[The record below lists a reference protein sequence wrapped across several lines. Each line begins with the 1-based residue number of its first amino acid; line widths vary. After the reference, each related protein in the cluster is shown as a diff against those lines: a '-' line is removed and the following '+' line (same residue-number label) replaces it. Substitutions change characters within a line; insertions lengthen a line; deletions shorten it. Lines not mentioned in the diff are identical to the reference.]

1 MSEIT
6 RIESLKASLQ
16 IAEKMDLREPQMIVD
31 RAVMFDKFLSGE
43 QDAPQ
48 APKKRR
54 GRPPTKDNSS
64 G

>member
-1 MSEIT
+1 MSELT
-6 RIESLKASLQ
+6 RIESLKASMQ
-16 IAEKMDLREPQMIVD
+16 IAEKMDLREPERIVTT
-31 RAVMFDKFLSGE
+31 ASMFDKFLSGV

-48 APKKRR
+48 TPKKRR